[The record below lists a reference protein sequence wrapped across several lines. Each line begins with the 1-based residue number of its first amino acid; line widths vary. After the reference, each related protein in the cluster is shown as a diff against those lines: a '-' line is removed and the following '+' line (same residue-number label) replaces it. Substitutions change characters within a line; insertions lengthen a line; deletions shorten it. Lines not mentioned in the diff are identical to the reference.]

1 MPSRVRHIG
10 VFTNCGARNAAFP
23 EYRSEKPMAFWR
35 FKFRIRRAGTAALL
49 LAATFAGVICGPARA
64 ADSLYTV
71 AKISVDVTA
80 KDAVAAREMGMA
92 EAEQRAV
99 MTVLKRIV
107 PASVYASLPE
117 ISKDDIETLVNGVSI
132 RSEQNSTT
140 RYLAVLDISLNEQ
153 ALKQFLQD
161 QNIAYSEA
169 RAPSISILPL
179 MIDGG
184 SVKSEGAEGWRE
196 AWEGLDLS
204 HSVTPA
210 TILRPRP
217 DLDAATL
224 KAVLAG
230 DPPALA
236 SMQEDY
242 GYGQL
247 VIAVGQIDHGQFVTR
262 LAGSDAVGPITFEQ
276 SDKLAGDVMTAAR
289 NAAEIA
295 FGVLENRWKV
305 SQAGEAPATQV
316 KRDEREGTE
325 AEAEGKPNEP
335 AEVPRNVVA
344 EVEFSGLKDWQDI
357 RGRLMNI
364 AGIQGLEVN
373 SLSARAASIT
383 FDYAGSLGK
392 LQTELGQNGFEL
404 GEKDGNFVLRSR

>member
-1 MPSRVRHIG
+1 M
-10 VFTNCGARNAAFP
+10 
-23 EYRSEKPMAFWR
+23 
-35 FKFRIRRAGTAALL
+35 GTAALL
-49 LAATFAGVICGPARA
+49 LAATLTGLICGPARA

-107 PASVYASLPE
+107 PTSAYSSLPE

-153 ALKQFLQD
+153 ALQQFLQD
-161 QNIAYSEA
+161 QNISFSEA

-179 MIDGG
+179 MLDGG

-196 AWEGLDLS
+196 AWEDLDLS

-217 DLDAATL
+217 DLDAGTV

-230 DPPALA
+230 NPPALA
-236 SMQEDY
+236 SMQKDY
-242 GYGQL
+242 NYGQL
-247 VIAVGQIDHGQFVTR
+247 VIAVGELDHGQFVTR
-262 LAGSDAVGPITFEQ
+262 LAGTDAVGPITFEQ
-276 SDKLAGDVMTAAR
+276 SNKLTGDAKTAAR
-289 NAAEIA
+289 NAAGIA
-295 FGVLENRWKV
+295 FGVLENRWKM
-305 SQAGEAPATQV
+305 SQEGEAPATEV
-316 KRDEREGTE
+316 KHEEGTGTG
-325 AEAEGKPNEP
+325 AETEGKSNEP